1 MVFKRLFLVFL
12 FDYLSDTRTRILMT
26 AFGYYYISI
35 GLAVG
40 RGEMHA

>member
-1 MVFKRLFLVFL
+1 MVLKRLFWFL
-12 FDYLSDTRTRILMT
+12 LDTRTRILMT
-26 AFGYYYISI
+26 AFGYYISI